1 MSGVRQFETRWIGWA
16 GVNVSDEVGQIA
28 LKKALE
34 EKVCVFSI
42 FTCIFMYIFFMVPFD
57 SHPFTLRNVIV
68 HGFLICM

>member
-34 EKVCVFSI
+34 EKVCAFTI
-42 FTCIFMYIFFMVPFD
+42 FHMYIFFMVPFD
-57 SHPFTLRNVIV
+57 SHPCTLRNVI
-68 HGFLICM
+68 